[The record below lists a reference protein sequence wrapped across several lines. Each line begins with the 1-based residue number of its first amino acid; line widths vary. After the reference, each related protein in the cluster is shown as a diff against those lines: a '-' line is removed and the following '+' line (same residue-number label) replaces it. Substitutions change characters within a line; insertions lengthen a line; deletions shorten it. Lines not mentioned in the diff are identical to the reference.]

1 MCRGRVGLALG
12 RGCCKIRAGSR
23 GRTGDGWVICCLP
36 PQSTLLTLHTL
47 TLRKAPR
54 GGRVR
59 EMVGIVLES
68 ALHLPPS
75 LMLHHTMPPW
85 PNGQGLTT
93 DQEIGVLRLLVALR
107 FVRFGVLRPTVGYR
121 PRFVRFGPE
130 DRGYVCPYELSTL
143 IDSHPS
149 QIRWANKCQGTD
161 MHALF

>member
-1 MCRGRVGLALG
+1 M
-12 RGCCKIRAGSR
+12 
-23 GRTGDGWVICCLP
+23 ICCLP

-107 FVRFGVLRPTVGYR
+107 FGVLRPTAGRVLCVLCILDLR
-121 PRFVRFGPE
+121 
-130 DRGYVCPYELSTL
+130 LTSNNK
-143 IDSHPS
+143 
-149 QIRWANKCQGTD
+149 QILTSNKLPLDT
-161 MHALF
+161 FF